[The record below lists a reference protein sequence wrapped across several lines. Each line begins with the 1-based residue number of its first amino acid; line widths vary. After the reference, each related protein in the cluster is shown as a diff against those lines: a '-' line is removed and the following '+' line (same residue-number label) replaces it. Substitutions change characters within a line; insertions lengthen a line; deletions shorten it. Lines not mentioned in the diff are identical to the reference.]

1 MKKIVTCVLA
11 IILIFSISCTVVNAS
26 DTSTETIRINN
37 TSNVQN
43 NNSINNSI
51 NNSNQTTN
59 TIKAESTEQIIQIK
73 DKEEKKLEDYVKDY
87 GSETYGLAA
96 YILNKVRLYSIPFG
110 VVGIVFAAIYQY
122 VIGIRKLDVRD
133 KGFNIMIAIITVLV
147 ICQILPLIF
156 AIIVKGWR
164 G

>member
-43 NNSINNSI
+43 NNSINNS
-51 NNSNQTTN
+51 NQTTN

-73 DKEEKKLEDYVKDY
+73 DKEEKKLEDYV
-87 GSETYGLAA
+87 
-96 YILNKVRLYSIPFG
+96 INIPDFPKPG
-110 VVGIVFAAIYQY
+110 ML
-122 VIGIRKLDVRD
+122 R
-133 KGFNIMIAIITVLV
+133 IMVQKHMV
-147 ICQILPLIF
+147 
-156 AIIVKGWR
+156 
-164 G
+164 